1 MIDLA
6 LLLLLALGFAAA
18 AGLVR
23 ACERLVAREPASRS
37 DAP

>member
-6 LLLLLALGFAAA
+6 LLLLLALGFVAV
-18 AGLVR
+18 AGFVR
-23 ACERLVAREPASRS
+23 VCERLVTREPAPRR

>member
-18 AGLVR
+18 AGFIRV
-23 ACERLVAREPASRS
+23 CERLVAREPAPRS
-37 DAP
+37 DGP